1 MTDTASGPLS
11 GLRVLDVS
19 IMAAGPWT
27 GALLGMLGAEVIK
40 VEPPAGDGTRWVM
53 PTQRGMG
60 TNFISMNVNKKDITL
75 DFKNPDDAALARALA
90 ARSDIFVQNFRP
102 GVIERLGLDYPTLR
116 TINPRLVYCA
126 ISGFGEIGPLAREAC
141 ADPIMQAFSGFA
153 CANGAPSDTVE
164 AFRFTGFIDLA
175 TASVACEAI
184 LAALHERE
192 ARGRGQKVEVSM
204 LEAALEMQVT
214 RIAELLGA
222 GQVPVARGSEGPMLA
237 PDRAYRAQD
246 RWVFVTVHRDG
257 EWARLCRALE
267 LDGVATDPRFAT
279 NRDRVAHRVAI
290 DAILEPIFVT
300 RPATWW
306 LRLLGRNGV
315 VCGIA
320 HEFETFRH
328 HRQIVENGMAATIF
342 RPEWGRVTVA
352 GVPWNFSAT
361 PCKVTA
367 TPLPD
372 MDGDAIR
379 AFVATAMPVAA
390 EG

>member
-1 MTDTASGPLS
+1 MTEIASGPLS
-11 GLRVLDVS
+11 GLRVMDVS

-53 PTQRGMG
+53 PTQHGMG
-60 TNFISMNVNKKDITL
+60 TNFIAMNVNKKDITL
-75 DFKNPDDAALARALA
+75 DFKNPGDAALARALA
-90 ARSDIFVQNFRP
+90 ARGDIFVQNFRP

-116 TINPRLVYCA
+116 AINPRLVYCA

-141 ADPIMQAFSGFA
+141 ADPVMQAFSGFA
-153 CANGAPSDTVE
+153 CANGAPGDTVE

-192 ARGRGQKVEVSM
+192 ATGHGQKVEVSM

-246 RWVFVTVHRDG
+246 HWVFVTVHRDA
-257 EWARLCRALE
+257 EWTRLCRALE
-267 LDGVATDPRFAT
+267 LDAVVADPRFAT
-279 NRDRVAHRVAI
+279 NRDRVANRAAI

-300 RPATWW
+300 KPATWW
-306 LRLLGRNGV
+306 LRLLGRNSV

-320 HEFETFRH
+320 HDFETFRH
-328 HRQIVENGMAATIF
+328 HRQIVENGMAATIS
-342 RPEWGRVTVA
+342 RPEWGQVTVA
-352 GVPWNFSAT
+352 GVPWKFSAT

-379 AFVATAMPVAA
+379 ASLATAPPIAA
-390 EG
+390 EV